1 MTAGAIARLKAWNE
15 GDTEALP
22 AGYDH
27 DLLDWQRDPRA
38 LLASHAVVSEALER
52 IQDQRPPNG
61 WSAGNIA
68 RKALADANEGS

>member
-1 MTAGAIARLKAWNE
+1 MTAGAIARLNGYLSRPAIAPSE
-15 GDTEALP
+15 LP
-22 AGYDH
+22 AIVA
-27 DLLDWQRDPRA
+27 DLRA
-38 LLASHAVVSEALER
+38 LLASHAVLLEALER